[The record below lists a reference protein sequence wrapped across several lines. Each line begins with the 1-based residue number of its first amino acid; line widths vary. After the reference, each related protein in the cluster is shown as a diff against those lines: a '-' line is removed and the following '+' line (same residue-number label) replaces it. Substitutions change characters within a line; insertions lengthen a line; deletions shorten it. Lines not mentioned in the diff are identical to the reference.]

1 MYEEKNSCESCTEY
15 FDLIDGLVTYILDLE
30 DTVIRLQSAEP
41 MDNGVLYL
49 PYCDFSKIKAYR
61 KYVEYSWLGEDPL
74 TSETH
79 LAEMWRDIARN
90 RKPQDRIPF

>member
-1 MYEEKNSCESCTEY
+1 MCEEKCNCETCMEY

-30 DTVIRLQSAEP
+30 ATVARLQSADSP
-41 MDNGVLYL
+41 DNDKLYL

-79 LAEMWRDIARN
+79 LAEMWRDIAKNRN
-90 RKPQDRIPF
+90 PRDLIPF